1 MHSLKTNWVSLEAF
15 ILIDAFYLEIAW
27 ALRTCLEIPRRS
39 LVAYYD
45 NKNNSSSSNNNNIIN
60 NNKYYIFYKLII

>member
-1 MHSLKTNWVSLEAF
+1 MSVLFDVLIKDQLGLEAF

-39 LVAYYD
+39 
-45 NKNNSSSSNNNNIIN
+45 
-60 NNKYYIFYKLII
+60 